1 MTNSHEINGV
11 QTNPAAA
18 DRGDGE
24 GEGVAAQLSLLAI
37 KQGQT
42 VNGSETNDK
51 KRKSREAD
59 RITSILTIIL
69 KICQPERRTEGKKI
83 SKIPST

>member
-1 MTNSHEINGV
+1 MV

-24 GEGVAAQLSLLAI
+24 GEGVATQLSLLAI

-51 KRKSREAD
+51 KGNFREAD
-59 RITSILTIIL
+59 KRTYILTIIL
-69 KICQPERRTEGKKI
+69 KICQPERRTERKKKYKKK
-83 SKIPST
+83 SATLQKFN